1 MELPN
6 FDGLLKGKR
15 VVLGICASV
24 AIYKSFELLRLLQK
38 SGAQVRVV
46 MSENAAAWVNPLLF
60 ESLGASVFCGDESNL
75 SGGKIGHIELANFA
89 ELFVVA
95 PASANSIARF
105 ANGLADNALCASFLA
120 FNGAKIIAPAMNTKM
135 LENPATQDNLELLQ
149 KRGIKIIAPQEK
161 LLACKMQ
168 GNGALA
174 EPYEIFCACAR
185 ELFCASLMESKI
197 EDSIESKNADSIESK
212 SKTCF
217 FSEFQNAENL
227 AKLREFWRDRAVCI
241 SGGGSL
247 EKIDSVRYLGN
258 FSSGKTSAF
267 LALCAY
273 FLGARVSLVASS
285 FAFLLPKEI
294 KQIKVQSGA
303 EFLSAIK
310 SECAEFCELDSI
322 NLIESKN
329 AKNNKKAVFFSAA
342 AIADFL
348 PKSVKSGKI
357 KKEQIGAEWAL
368 KLVASKDILSEIS
381 KEFGEKIIKIGF
393 KLESAIESE
402 NESVSGD
409 SSLRATRYAQNDK
422 GGATRYAKNE
432 EVPQNALNAALDS
445 MKKKNLDGVCLN
457 WLNSTQNPLG
467 SDFSRIIFIG
477 KIKKDS
483 IKNTEKTSQNA
494 PFVSD
499 LGFVSK
505 LNLAFGILFNVAENE
520 SKTAQN
526 SDKKSADSIES
537 SAASKKQKG
546 AKNIISTKGK
556 RGGNVRK

>member
-1 MELPN
+1 MDLPN
-6 FDGLLKGKR
+6 FSGLLQNRR

-46 MSENAAAWVNPLLF
+46 MSEKAAIWVNPLLF
-60 ESLGASVFCGDESNL
+60 ESLGASVFCGDESSL
-75 SGGKIGHIELANFA
+75 SSGKIGHIELANFA

-95 PASANSIARF
+95 PASANSIAAF
-105 ANGLADNALCASFLA
+105 ANGLANNALCASFLA

-161 LLACKMQ
+161 LLACKEQ

-174 EPYEIFCACAR
+174 EPYEIFCACVR
-185 ELFCASLMESKI
+185 ELFCASL
-197 EDSIESKNADSIESK
+197 IESKNADSIESK

-227 AKLREFWRDRAVCI
+227 VKLRKFWQDRRVCI

-247 EKIDSVRYLGN
+247 EKIDNVRYLGN

-303 EFLSAIK
+303 EFLSAIR
-310 SECAEFCELDSI
+310 SECTEFCELDSM
-322 NLIESKN
+322 NLIESEN
-329 AKNNKKAVFFSAA
+329 AKSAKKAVFFSAA

-348 PKSVKSGKI
+348 PKNVKFGKI

-368 KLVASKDILSEIS
+368 ELVQSKDILSEIS

-402 NESVSGD
+402 NESISGD

-422 GGATRYAKNE
+422 NVATRYAKNE

-445 MKKKNLDGVCLN
+445 IKKKNLDGVCLN
-457 WLNSTQNPLG
+457 WINKDQNPLG
-467 SDFSRIIFIG
+467 ADFSRIIFIG
-477 KIKKDS
+477 KNKKDLIQKDS
-483 IKNTEKTSQNA
+483 IKKTAKTSQNE
-494 PFVSD
+494 PFVRD
-499 LGFVSK
+499 LGFISK
-505 LNLAFGILFNVAENE
+505 LNLAFGILLNVAENE
-520 SKTAQN
+520 SKTTQN

-537 SAASKKQKG
+537 SAANKKQKS
-546 AKNIISTKGK
+546 AKNLISTKGK